1 MRLADLLGPVGLD
14 TFRARHLGRQA
25 LVLRPCAGVHRFAD
39 LVTLEEIEARFQ
51 DGCAAD
57 VALQAIGRDG
67 RKLDASALVV
77 AQTGTAW
84 TRRFLDKARI
94 AALLAEGCSFVMH
107 NCSQLNPAVDALIA
121 DVEGLLPSCQA
132 DVHVYLSPSANAS
145 GYEVHRDVPQ
155 HKLYLQLHGTTAW
168 TLYRGTHPA
177 RSMSVEAA
185 RRTLTVDAEV
195 ELGPGALLYLPPG
208 VFHRA
213 TNPYGPRV
221 SLSIP
226 FYTSPGARPVDRTPI
241 GLASMLRSE

>member
-1 MRLADLLGPVGLD
+1 MRLADVLGPVGVD
-14 TFRARHLGRQA
+14 TFRERHLGRQPF
-25 LVLRPCAGVHRFAD
+25 VLRPPPGVHRFAD
-39 LVTLEEIEARFQ
+39 LVTLEQIEARFN
-51 DGCAAD
+51 DGCASD
-57 VALQAIGRDG
+57 VSLQAIGRDG
-67 RKLDASALVV
+67 RKLDPSELVV

-84 TRRFLDKARI
+84 SRRFLDRARV

-107 NCSQLNPAVDALIA
+107 NCSQITPQMDALLA
-121 DVEGLLPSCQA
+121 DVEALLPSCQA
-132 DVHVYLSPSANAS
+132 DVHVYLSPAASAS
-145 GYEVHRDVPQ
+145 GYEVHKDVPQ

-168 TLYRGTHPA
+168 TLYGGTHPA

-185 RRTLTVDAEV
+185 REALTVDAEV

-226 FYTSPGARPVDRTPI
+226 FYSSPGARPVDRTPI
-241 GLASMLRSE
+241 PLASMLRG